1 MKNGDTLTY
10 KVVTNMTFKNGDILE
25 VMSVCQ
31 VWTGQLEVFT
41 LPVGALVTIVNDSV
55 NYRVEH
61 LNPAIPADAGYWQ
74 SHYIT
79 ILFDGQLYELAR
91 SILIRGGFFR
101 NVKDG
106 ACEG

>member
-1 MKNGDTLTY
+1 MSIAA
-10 KVVTNMTFKNGDILE
+10 KNGDILE
-25 VMSVCQ
+25 VISACL
-31 VWTGQLEVFT
+31 VWSNQLNVFT

-55 NYRVEH
+55 NYHVEH
-61 LNPAIPADAGYWQ
+61 LDPAIPADAGYWQ

-91 SILIRGGFFR
+91 STLIREEFFR
-101 NVKDG
+101 TVKDG